1 MVAQESGG
9 KMFDGVDG
17 PLSEHWLAVREFHAY
32 VESRDGLAADFV
44 LAAHVDAAVEFDVVY
59 GETWNLLHVLWF
71 NQLFCD
77 GLQQRLRYAER
88 AVGHRVPEIE
98 ILVEVLVGSW
108 RVADDA
114 EA

>member
-59 GETWNLLHVLWF
+59 GETWNLFHVLWF
-71 NQLFCD
+71 N
-77 GLQQRLRYAER
+77 
-88 AVGHRVPEIE
+88 
-98 ILVEVLVGSW
+98 
-108 RVADDA
+108 
-114 EA
+114 